1 MKKTLTALG
10 VITCV
15 ALIVVISLNTKNESY
30 GKTGNF
36 LAGNNY
42 AKSEKGSAV
51 PSDLRWGDPTS
62 GMFGSNK

>member
-1 MKKTLTALG
+1 MKKILTVLG
-10 VITCV
+10 VFAGV
-15 ALIVVISLNTKNESY
+15 ALIVVISFTTKNESY